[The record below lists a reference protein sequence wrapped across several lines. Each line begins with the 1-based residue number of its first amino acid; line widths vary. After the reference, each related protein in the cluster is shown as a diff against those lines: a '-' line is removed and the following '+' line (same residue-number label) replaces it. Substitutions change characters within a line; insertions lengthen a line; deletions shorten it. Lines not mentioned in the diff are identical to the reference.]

1 MRVNDED
8 LATMR
13 RQIADCSQQG
23 STWVYVEQIA
33 NVLDD
38 LHDCRAELE
47 GLTDTM
53 GMLLVESRLREAEIA
68 RISAGL
74 ERVKVALHEAICRP
88 MGVVPDS
95 ALEWYDPN
103 HAALDGG
110 EE

>member
-23 STWVYVEQIA
+23 STWVYVEQVA

-38 LHDCRAELE
+38 LHDCRAE
-47 GLTDTM
+47 
-53 GMLLVESRLREAEIA
+53 
-68 RISAGL
+68 L